1 MLRIMHIPLWQKVQ
15 WVCSKEHDAEA
26 AKGTGQHETCVIFN
40 SDAPSGHT
48 PGGRK
53 CKSGPPC

>member
-1 MLRIMHIPLWQKVQ
+1 MLRITHIPLWQKVQ

-53 CKSGPPC
+53 CKS